1 MAHQVPKTPK
11 VSIIMPI
18 YNVER
23 YVERAVISMQRQTLE
38 NFEFLI
44 VDEGSKDRSG
54 AICDRMAERDVRLK
68 VFHVEN
74 GGAAAARNYALDRA
88 QGEFVYF
95 MDGDDW
101 CEPTMLADMVN
112 MAELNNLELVIAGFY
127 IDTYYDA
134 DQHTSELK
142 SVPSV
147 IYPSQQSFR
156 ASAWQLFDQNL
167 LYTPW
172 NKLFV
177 RARIEELG
185 LRFRP
190 TFMDD
195 FPFCLDYIRDVERVG
210 VTEHA
215 YYHFIRA
222 RAESETQKWRPNLYE
237 KREEEHGWM
246 LELYSHWDLSGDPA
260 STEMVQRRY
269 IERLVGCIEN
279 VCNPA
284 CTMSSADKRAEISRM
299 ISTDHAR
306 TAVAIAQ
313 PRSRMMKMM
322 LAPIKQQNSALAYR
336 EGCFI
341 SWVRRHDTKLFA
353 TLKARR

>member
-1 MAHQVPKTPK
+1 
-11 VSIIMPI
+11 MPI

-23 YVERAVISMQRQTLE
+23 YVERAVVSIQQQTLS

-44 VDEGSKDRSG
+44 VDDGSRDRSG
-54 AICDRMAERDVRLK
+54 AICDRMAERDIRLE
-68 VFHVEN
+68 VFHIAN

-88 QGEFVYF
+88 RGEYVYF

-101 CEPTMLADMVN
+101 CEPTMLADMVT
-112 MAELNNLELVIAGFY
+112 MMELGDLELAITGFY
-127 IDTYYDA
+127 IDTYYA
-134 DQHTSELK
+134 DDKFTSELK
-142 SVPSV
+142 SVPTV
-147 IYPSQQSFR
+147 TYPSQQTFR

-172 NKLFV
+172 NKLFL
-177 RARIEELG
+177 RSRIEELHC
-185 LRFRP
+185 RFRP

-195 FPFCLDYIRDVERVG
+195 FPFVLDYIRDVERVG
-210 VTEHA
+210 VSERA

-222 RAESETQKWRPNLYE
+222 RSESETQKWRPNLYE
-237 KREEEHGWM
+237 KREEEHDWM
-246 LELYSHWDLSGDPA
+246 IDLYSHWDLSGDPA

-279 VCNPA
+279 VCSPE
-284 CTMSSADKRAEISRM
+284 CTMSAADKRAEISRM
-299 ISTDHAR
+299 ISTDRAR

-313 PRSRMMKMM
+313 PRSRMMKIM
-322 LAPIKQQNSALAYR
+322 LEPIRSQNSALAYR

-341 SWVRRHDTKLFA
+341 SWVRRHNTKMFA